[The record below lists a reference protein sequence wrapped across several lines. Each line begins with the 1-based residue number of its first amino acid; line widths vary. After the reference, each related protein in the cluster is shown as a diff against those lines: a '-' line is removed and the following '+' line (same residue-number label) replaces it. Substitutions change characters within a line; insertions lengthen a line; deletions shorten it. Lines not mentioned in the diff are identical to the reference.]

1 MSFEATWHNILCYID
16 NTYSEYYGDSLYS
29 VTKPRNSMVITLM
42 AKKGGVGKSTAS
54 LLLHEGLKEAGKS
67 VAVRDWDVQG
77 TSNKAL
83 ELIGGQKALDS
94 KAYDVLI
101 YDTPP
106 SLTHTATIAAV
117 QAADL
122 VIVVTTPSP
131 FDLWEAEE
139 AGQFVRTHRPEVPVM
154 ALFNKVRR
162 STLLGRLVD
171 EKGKQLSFPV
181 LPVMLSARECY
192 QHAGARGWKAL
203 DSAAREE
210 VYRFTLTMV
219 SPQSSI

>member
-1 MSFEATWHNILCYID
+1 
-16 NTYSEYYGDSLYS
+16 
-29 VTKPRNSMVITLM
+29 MVITLM
-42 AKKGGVGKSTAS
+42 AKKGGVGKSTVS

-67 VAVRDWDVQG
+67 VAIRDWDAQG

-83 ELIGGQKALDS
+83 DLIGGNKALDS
-94 KAYDVLI
+94 KGYDVLI

-106 SLTHTATIAAV
+106 SLDHTATRTAI

-122 VIVVTTPSP
+122 VIVVMTPST
-131 FDLWEAEE
+131 FDVWEAEE
-139 AGQFVRTHRPEVPVM
+139 AGRFVRSQRPDVPLY

-171 EKGKQLSFPV
+171 DNAKQLTIPA

-192 QHAGARGWKAL
+192 QHAGVRGWRAL
-203 DSAAREE
+203 DNAAREE
-210 VYRFTLTMV
+210 VFRLSLSLLTPPPFPLNETEENELSNEPL
-219 SPQSSI
+219 SPLAT

>member
-1 MSFEATWHNILCYID
+1 M
-16 NTYSEYYGDSLYS
+16 
-29 VTKPRNSMVITLM
+29 RNARLNGMVITLI
-42 AKKGGVGKSTAS
+42 AKKGGVGKSSVS

-67 VAVRDWDVQG
+67 VAIRDWDSQG

-83 ELIGGQKALDS
+83 ELIGGQKALDGGS
-94 KAYDVLI
+94 YDVLL

-106 SLTHTATIAAV
+106 SLTHTATATAV

-131 FDLWEAEE
+131 FDVWEAEE
-139 AGQFVRTHRPEVPVM
+139 AAQFVRSKRPEVPVV

-171 EKGKQLSFPV
+171 DNAKQLTFPV
-181 LPVMLSARECY
+181 LPTMLSAKECY
-192 QHAGARGWKAL
+192 QHAGVRGWKAL

-210 VYRFTLTMV
+210 VYRLTLAV
-219 SPQSSI
+219 ISPQAVSSVSTSSTS